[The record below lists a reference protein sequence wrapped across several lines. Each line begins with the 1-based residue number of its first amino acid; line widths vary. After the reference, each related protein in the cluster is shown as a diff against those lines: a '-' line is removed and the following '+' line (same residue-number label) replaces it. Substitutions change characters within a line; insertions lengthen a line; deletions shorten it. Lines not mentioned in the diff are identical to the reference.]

1 MKKIVLI
8 IISVLV
14 LKAGKANLSKDY
26 ILLTGTISNASGEK
40 FELVHK
46 DVKGRFSIQTHF
58 RRERNGKYGC
68 TYRPGS

>member
-26 ILLTGTISNASGEK
+26 ILLTGTISNASGENLNWFIK
-40 FELVHK
+40 TLKV
-46 DVKGRFSIQTHF
+46 DSL
-58 RRERNGKYGC
+58 
-68 TYRPGS
+68 